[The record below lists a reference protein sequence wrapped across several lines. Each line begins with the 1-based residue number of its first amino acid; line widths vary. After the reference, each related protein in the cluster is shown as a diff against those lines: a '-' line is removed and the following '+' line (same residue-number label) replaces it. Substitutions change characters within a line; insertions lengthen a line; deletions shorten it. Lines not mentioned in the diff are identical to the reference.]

1 MNRADSIT
9 LNEENRRD
17 LEELFAGMQTGRRT
31 INYSRG
37 QIIFAQDDPADAVF
51 FVQEGQVKLVVVS
64 LTGKEATLSVMGPQE
79 FFGVGCLGNK
89 NRRLSSAIAMD
100 TSMLIRLERDIMIQA
115 LREHPRLLDTFLS
128 QLLDRTMGLQRDLC
142 IQMFDSSEKRLI
154 RVLLKLSRLGEEYH
168 ERIKLPRLSH
178 DFLATMVGTTRS
190 RITYF
195 MNKFRRLGLIDY
207 GKGIVIDPSV
217 LSNALE
223 PQD

>member
-1 MNRADSIT
+1 MT

-37 QIIFAQDDPADAVF
+37 QIIFSQDDPADAVF

-79 FFGVGCLGNK
+79 FFGVGCLGNQ
-89 NRRLSSAIAMD
+89 NRRLSSAVTMD
-100 TSMLIRLERDIMIQA
+100 SSVLIRFERDIMIRA
-115 LREHPRLLDTFLS
+115 LREHPRLLDAFLS
-128 QLLDRTMGLQRDLC
+128 HLLDRTIGLQRDLC
-142 IQMFDSSEKRLI
+142 TQMFDSSEKRLI
-154 RVLLKLSRLGEEYH
+154 RVLLKLTRLGEEYH
-168 ERIKLPRLSH
+168 ERIKLPKLSH

-207 GKGIVIDPSV
+207 GKGIVIDASV